1 MVKKFL
7 VFYRGLLDKEVAHI
21 NQAALLLGL
30 FAFLSLVLAF
40 LRDRFLAHVFGAGT
54 ELDIYYAAFRI
65 PDFIFVTVASVV
77 SLSVLVPF
85 IIEKEGQSRKSLRE
99 FIDSIFSFF
108 CILIVTV
115 SVAAYFLMPT
125 VAGILFKGMKPEAL
139 EKLISLSRLML
150 LSPILLGFSNL
161 FGSLTQAFNRFAI
174 YALAPL
180 LYNLGI
186 ILGIVFLGGEMGSYG
201 VAIGVVLGALLH
213 ALIQV
218 PFLIKSGLLPRFR
231 LNFGRQA
238 HSMILNVMKISVP
251 RTLTLAMSAIT
262 LLFLTSFAS
271 LMGDGSI
278 SVLTFAVNLQSVPLS
293 LIGVSYSLAAFPT
306 LSRRFRENDMQAF
319 VEQMATTTRFI
330 IFWSLPLSALLIVF
344 RAQVVRVVLGSGL
357 FDWNDTRLTAAALAL
372 FVASSLFQCLM
383 LLFMRGFY
391 SAGETK
397 KPFIITLFSTLALF
411 ASAYGLVKLFY
422 ASEIFQYFVGVLLK
436 VEDLP
441 SISVLMLPLAFTLG
455 TGLNALLLWLA
466 FERGFPGFSKRVVR
480 TLFETFS
487 VSVIIGYAAY
497 VFLGLLEPLFNNE
510 TLIGLFFQGLSAGLL
525 AMAAGVFVFVGLKN
539 REIADIWSVVRGRF
553 WKAKVIATDPEIV

>member
-293 LIGVSYSLAAFPT
+293 LIGVSYSVPRSGGARGPGFRPLRLERYQAYGRRPCSFCRFVAFPMPYASLHAWILLGGGDEEAIHH
-306 LSRRFRENDMQAF
+306 LSLLDLG
-319 VEQMATTTRFI
+319 
-330 IFWSLPLSALLIVF
+330 SLRLLVRTGEALLCFGNFPIF
-344 RAQVVRVVLGSGL
+344 LGSASQGRGLAEHLGSDASSGLHSRYRAQRASLVACLRTRVPGILEEGGE
-357 FDWNDTRLTAAALAL
+357 D
-372 FVASSLFQCLM
+372 FV
-383 LLFMRGFY
+383 
-391 SAGETK
+391 
-397 KPFIITLFSTLALF
+397 
-411 ASAYGLVKLFY
+411 
-422 ASEIFQYFVGVLLK
+422 
-436 VEDLP
+436 
-441 SISVLMLPLAFTLG
+441 
-455 TGLNALLLWLA
+455 
-466 FERGFPGFSKRVVR
+466 
-480 TLFETFS
+480 
-487 VSVIIGYAAY
+487 
-497 VFLGLLEPLFNNE
+497 
-510 TLIGLFFQGLSAGLL
+510 
-525 AMAAGVFVFVGLKN
+525 
-539 REIADIWSVVRGRF
+539 
-553 WKAKVIATDPEIV
+553 